1 MKRLQKATLICTML
15 DRMIEKGSWAGETHL
30 QKCLFLLQS
39 MRNVPTGYTFQLH
52 HYGPFSFD
60 LSDEIIQLKGDRI
73 IVPRPRPYP
82 YGPSLAS
89 SDLSQRLRQNFSKTL
104 EKYSDDI
111 DFVTDNF
118 GDLNA
123 SELGKLATAYHFILQ
138 DKNSSDEEIAKKIND
153 VKSHILISEGMEAT
167 KTVRT
172 IANSTGVPIGI
183 TRSL

>member
-1 MKRLQKATLICTML
+1 MICAML

-60 LSDEIIQLKGDRI
+60 LSDEIIQLKGDRL
-73 IVPRPRPYP
+73 IVPYPRPYP

-104 EKYSDDI
+104 EEYSDDI
-111 DFVTDNF
+111 DFVTNHF
-118 GDLNA
+118 GDLSA
-123 SELGKLATAYHFILQ
+123 SELGKLATAHYFILQ
-138 DKNSSDEEIAKKIND
+138 DKDSSDKDIARKVNE
-153 VKSHILISEGMEAT
+153 VKSRILVCEGMEAA

-172 IANSTGVPIGI
+172 IANSTRVLI
-183 TRSL
+183 S